1 MPQST
6 TPQSAAQINE
16 LAAQLQ
22 QDNSPFSEFET
33 KFISEQ
39 IARIEQYG
47 DDTHFSEKQAALIE
61 KIHAE
66 RVRGEVPPVVEKL
79 VNPTAL
85 EQLGNLAGK
94 LAIDIDDEFSAFE
107 AEFINNQIKRRDKT
121 GDATTFSEKQ
131 AALIE
136 RMHAEK
142 IRGEKVEKPKN
153 LKAKPN

>member
-6 TPQSAAQINE
+6 HQSAVQINE
-16 LAAQLQ
+16 LSAQLQ

-33 KFISEQ
+33 KFIAEQ
-39 IARIEQYG
+39 IARIKQYG

-66 RVRGEVPPVVEKL
+66 RVRGEVPPVLEKL

-85 EQLGNLAGK
+85 EQLGKLAGK
-94 LAIDIDDEFSAFE
+94 LSIDIEEEFSGFE
-107 AEFINNQIKRRDKT
+107 AEFIRDQIKRRDQT

-142 IRGEKVEKPKN
+142 IRGEKVDKPKN
-153 LKAKPN
+153 SKTKPN